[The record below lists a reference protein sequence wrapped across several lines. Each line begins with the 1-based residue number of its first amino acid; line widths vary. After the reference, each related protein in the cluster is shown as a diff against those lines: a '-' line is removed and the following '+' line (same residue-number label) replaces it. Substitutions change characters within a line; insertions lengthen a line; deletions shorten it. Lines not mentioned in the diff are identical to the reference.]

1 MGRGWISYFSGK
13 VALSDEEAMLRV
25 QREGDERAFA
35 LLVRRWEDRIQRLC
49 VRMTGDV
56 HRGED
61 LAQEAFTRLY
71 ARRHSYRGD
80 GKLSS
85 YLWRIALNVCYDE
98 QRRMRNQRES
108 SAGLYEDDLGD
119 ESRPGPLSDTPE
131 AAAGKKEQAQLVRK
145 ALGRLTE
152 RHRTVVILRH
162 YEVLKF
168 REIAEVI
175 GITEGTAKSRLAEAL
190 NRLGRLLQAS
200 VKENS
205 TVQVMA
211 DRRNKR
217 NLVSI

>member
-162 YEVLKF
+162 YEGLKF

>member
-1 MGRGWISYFSGK
+1 MAKRLISYLSGR
-13 VALSDEEAMLRV
+13 VTLSDEEAMLRV

-162 YEVLKF
+162 YEGLKF